1 MNRQEIRAAI
11 AIAVLFLVRMLGLF
25 MILPVL
31 PLLVDEM
38 GTPFLIGVA
47 IGIYGLSQAVLQ
59 IPMGL
64 ASDRY
69 SRKLVI
75 TVGLGI
81 FILGSLVGMFADDMA
96 WIILARFL
104 QGCGA
109 IASTLFALV
118 SDVTRIEHRSKAMA
132 IIGAG
137 IGVSFGVAIVIGPLI
152 ASYFGLSGIFAVSA
166 LMGGVGIALLWTI
179 VPTPVSIRTNLDT
192 GVVVDKLKNTLLN
205 TSLMP
210 VNFGVFFLHYF
221 LTSSFLV
228 FPLMFRALGIDD
240 QSHSMYYL
248 GILLGSIL
256 LMVPFVWL
264 SDRKGKS
271 RIVMQGMIFTL
282 SLGMLGLAVV
292 EDKTLVV
299 ASMVVFFIAFN
310 LLETTLPAHMSRVV
324 PAGTRGT
331 GMGVYSSFQYLG
343 TLFGG
348 IVGGTILA
356 YGDITA
362 VMYVN
367 AGIGIVWFLLSF
379 SLHSLNDIESR
390 TISLQSS
397 VGSADNKVLEGLLSV
412 PGVLDVVIL
421 EQERIAY
428 LKIDSTSFK
437 DADIQQFTR

>member
-1 MNRQEIRAAI
+1 MNRQEIRAAV

-47 IGIYGLSQAVLQ
+47 IGIYGLSQALLQ

-64 ASDRY
+64 ASDRF

-75 TVGLGI
+75 TVGLGL
-81 FILGSLVGMFADDMA
+81 FILGSLVGIFADDIA
-96 WIILARFL
+96 WVILARFL

-109 IASTLFALV
+109 IASTLFSLV

-137 IGVSFGVAIVIGPLI
+137 IGVSFGVAIVVGPLI
-152 ASYFGLSGIFAVSA
+152 ASYFGISGIFAVSA
-166 LMGGVGIALLWTI
+166 LMGGVGITLLWTI
-179 VPTPVSIRTNLDT
+179 VPTPVSVSTNLDT
-192 GVVVDKLKNTLLN
+192 GVVAHKLKATLLN
-205 TSLMP
+205 TSLVP
-210 VNFGVFFLHYF
+210 VNLGVFFLHYF

-228 FPLMFRALGIDD
+228 FPLMFRALGVDD

-248 GILLGSIL
+248 GILLCSIL

-282 SLGMLGLAVV
+282 TLGMLGLAVV
-292 EDKTLVV
+292 EDKALVV

-356 YGDITA
+356 YGDIST
-362 VMYVN
+362 VMCVN
-367 AGIGIVWFLLSF
+367 AAFGIIWFGLSF
-379 SLHSLNDIESR
+379 SLRSLNDIESR
-390 TISLQSS
+390 TLSLQSS

-428 LKIDSTSFK
+428 LKIDSTTFK

>member
-1 MNRQEIRAAI
+1 MNNQEIRAAI

-31 PLLVDEM
+31 PLLVSET

-69 SRKLVI
+69 SRKSVI
-75 TVGLGI
+75 TLGLSV
-81 FILGSLVGMFADDMA
+81 FILGSVVGMFAEDMTT
-96 WIILARFL
+96 IILARFL

-137 IGVSFGVAIVIGPLI
+137 IGGSFGLAIVIGPI
-152 ASYFGLSGIFAVSA
+152 VGSYFGLSGIFAVSA
-166 LMGGVGIALLWTI
+166 ILGGVGIALLWRI
-179 VPTPVSIRTNLDT
+179 VPTPVSTSTNLDT
-192 GVVVDKLKNTLLN
+192 GVVVHKLKSTLLN
-205 TSLMP
+205 PSLIP
-210 VNFGVFFLHYF
+210 INVGVFFLHYF

-228 FPLMFRALGIDD
+228 FALMFRALGIDD
-240 QSHSMYYL
+240 QTHSMYYL
-248 GILLGSIL
+248 GIIFFSVL
-256 LMVPFVWL
+256 LMAPFVWL

-271 RIVMQGMIFTL
+271 RVVMQGMIFII
-282 SLGMLGLAVV
+282 SLGMFGLAIAEGKVQ
-292 EDKTLVV
+292 VV
-299 ASMVVFFIAFN
+299 ASMVVFFLAFN
-310 LLETTLPAHMSRVV
+310 LLETVLPAHMSRVV
-324 PAGTRGT
+324 SAGTRGT

-348 IVGGTILA
+348 VVGGAILA
-356 YGDITA
+356 FGDIAA

-367 AGIGIVWFLLSF
+367 AAIGVFWFELSF
-379 SLHSLNDIESR
+379 GLRRQNDIESR

-397 VGSADNKVLEGLLSV
+397 VESPDNKILEGLLSA
-412 PGVLDVVIL
+412 PGVLDVVII

-428 LKIDSTSFK
+428 LKVDSATFK
-437 DADIQQFTR
+437 EADIEEFIR